1 MSRSLVVIPARLQS
15 ARLPRKML
23 LPVGGKPL
31 VVHTYEAARRAAR
44 PEAVLVATD
53 AEEIAQ
59 AVRSFGGQAV
69 LTSPACPSGTDRVAE
84 VARALPEYDVLVNLQ
99 GDEPEIDPAHIDLCI
114 KLLEDHPHV
123 PMSTLASPI
132 RHAGQLA
139 DPACVKVVFDQQ
151 GKALYFSRAPIPF
164 ARDGFPGDKHGAPLG
179 WQHIGL
185 YAYRRAFLLR
195 LAAMP
200 PSPLEQVEK
209 LEQLRV
215 LEAGEQIVVG
225 RVEHHAR
232 GIDTPEDYHRLL
244 GRLRRSA

>member
-1 MSRSLVVIPARLQS
+1 MRCCVIIPARLQS
-15 ARLPRKML
+15 SRLPRKML

-31 VVHTYEAARRAAR
+31 VVHTYEAARRASR
-44 PEAVLVATD
+44 SEAVLVATD

-59 AVRSFGGQAV
+59 VVRRYGGQAV

-84 VARALPEYDVLVNLQ
+84 AARGLPQFDVVVNLQ
-99 GDEPEIDPAHIDLCI
+99 GDEPEIDPAHIDLAI
-114 KLLEDHPHV
+114 KLLEQHPEV

-132 RHAGQLA
+132 RCAEQLA
-139 DPACVKVVFDQQ
+139 DPACVKVVFDRR
-151 GKALYFSRAPIPF
+151 GRALYFSRAPIPF
-164 ARDGFPGDKHGAPLG
+164 ARDGLPSQNAGAPLG

-195 LAAMP
+195 LAQMP

-215 LEAGEQIVVG
+215 LEAGEPILVG

-232 GIDTPEDYHRLL
+232 GIDTPEDYREFA
-244 GRLRRSA
+244 RISRCR